1 MSAAAAAAAVAVA
14 RWVSSF
20 EAEGDPGKE
29 EGDGRGP
36 LPPLT
41 LEERSVDAEHRAEE
55 VEGRH
60 FGRRRKSSDAE
71 EDLGRRRLSVARERA
86 ESRVFFL
93 TYRHRA
99 IYPRDGP
106 RKGQGSFP
114 SVCHQMAP
122 STPLGQLSPW
132 FSHPG
137 K

>member
-1 MSAAAAAAAVAVA
+1 MSAAPAPVA
-14 RWVSSF
+14 RWVRSF

-36 LPPLT
+36 SPLLT

-55 VEGRH
+55 VEGHR
-60 FGRRRKSSDAE
+60 FGRRRKSLDAE

-86 ESRVFFL
+86 ESRVFSL

-106 RKGQGSFP
+106 RKGQRSFP
-114 SVCHQMAP
+114 SACHQMAP